1 MHLKKANIAPHTHTY
16 TNKKR
21 KQPHHL
27 FYVSLLSSP
36 SYSICAHFF
45 FPLYMHAALS
55 APYEQFYSLFL
66 FFFFMFVHL
75 ITS

>member
-45 FPLYMHAALS
+45 SPSTCMQLYQHHTS
-55 APYEQFYSLFL
+55 SFIPC
-66 FFFFMFVHL
+66 FFFFFL
-75 ITS
+75 CLFT

>member
-1 MHLKKANIAPHTHTY
+1 MHLKKANIAPYTHKK
-16 TNKKR
+16 NKKR

-45 FPLYMHAALS
+45 FPLHACSFISTIRAV
-55 APYEQFYSLFL
+55 LFL
-66 FFFFMFVHL
+66 VPFFFLFVHL
-75 ITS
+75 IIS